1 MHINLNIFHDHTQTG
16 ANIMAET
23 ISIEEKIDSTLGIP
37 EKVNVT
43 INTRRNIQWKI
54 FNATRYVLP
63 YPRKIVNYL
72 GIKSALLTHNPQ
84 HHFFPFKLGIE
95 ASSRCNLKCPLC
107 PRTANTDRPTGDMD
121 YEPYTK
127 LIDTMS
133 PYLFQVR
140 FHNLGEPTLNPR
152 LPDMI
157 TYAHKK
163 RMYTNFHTNGHFLTK
178 KLVNAL
184 IDSGLDE
191 INVALDGLTDA
202 VYSKYRVN
210 GSVAKVKDGI
220 INLCKIKRERK
231 SRSPRINLQFLVM
244 SHNEHE
250 ILELNTFAAEAGVDW
265 VFLKPVNI
273 MIGVDTGNK
282 EYLPSNSKY
291 SRYNMEN
298 ETIELS
304 KKYKCTITFSELIV
318 NWDGSISL
326 CACDNPD
333 SGIIKGN
340 VFMDGIKKVLS
351 GKDFINARA
360 KSLKMEYDMCRYCI
374 DAKCSV

>member
-1 MHINLNIFHDHTQTG
+1 
-16 ANIMAET
+16 MAET
-23 ISIEEKIDSTLGIP
+23 IAIEKELDSALKMP
-37 EKVNVT
+37 EQVNVS

-54 FNATRYVLP
+54 FNAIRYVLP

-72 GIKSALLTHNPQ
+72 GIKSALLAHNPK
-84 HHFFPFKLGIE
+84 HKFFPFKLGVE

-107 PRTANTDRPTGDMD
+107 PRTANTARPTGDMD

-127 LIDTMS
+127 LIDTMA

-157 TYAHKK
+157 TYAHRKG
-163 RMYTNFHTNGHFLTK
+163 MYTNFHTNGHYLTE
-178 KLVNAL
+178 KLASDL

-191 INVALDGLTDA
+191 VNIALDGLSED
-202 VYSKYRVN
+202 VYRKYRVN
-210 GSVAKVKDGI
+210 GSAERVKKGI
-220 INLCKIKRERK
+220 SDFCRIKKEKK
-231 SRSPRINLQFLVM
+231 SRSPRINIQFLVM

-250 ILELNTFAAEAGVDW
+250 IPELHDFAAAAGVDW

-291 SRYNMEN
+291 SRYNTEN

-304 KKYKCTITFSELIV
+304 KKYKCTITFSEVIV

-326 CACDNPD
+326 CACDDPE

-340 VFMDGIKKVLS
+340 VFKDGIKKVLS
-351 GKDFINARA
+351 EEEFVKARA
-360 KSLKMEYDMCRYCI
+360 KSLKMGYDMCRYCI